1 MQLHPIALTMR
12 SSGTGLFE
20 RIMMTLFN
28 KLGTLQLF
36 FSSLHGRT
44 RPYKAEWLV
53 ACQGILKN
61 SSLPRRTCLFFPGS
75 LGSLFPQ
82 WISSPCFL
90 GWLGSPFSEA
100 SPAHSC
106 CTLASSFLHIA
117 FKKAS
122 PICLKLDLFRSR
134 KFWCIIS
141 ESKWVVHELCN
152 WYPCHSASLKQTN
165 LIPASHFAWKLY
177 IGMPNLNLV
186 QLVCS
191 RSGNRSP
198 FWLPGLH
205 MEALIIFLALVAM
218 FPCLDGSCRRR
229 SGLRCLGQ
237 WWSWLSASKNKHL
250 NKQEMFVKIL
260 VLHMLNRQR
269 CHWIRV
275 HVDSLELLVE
285 QATEHVPR
293 KNFISKIQPGQTRR
307 KKPLPEE
314 RFQVPWDPAILDLS
328 DCSAISSVM

>member
-12 SSGTGLFE
+12 SSGTGPFE
-20 RIMMTLFN
+20 HIMMTLF
-28 KLGTLQLF
+28 KKTGALQLF
-36 FSSLHGRT
+36 FSSLQGRT

-100 SPAHSC
+100 SPVHAC
-106 CTLASSFLHIA
+106 CTLGSSFLHIT

-141 ESKWVVHELCN
+141 ESKWVVHGLRN
-152 WYPCHSASLKQTN
+152 WYPCHSAPLEQT
-165 LIPASHFAWKLY
+165 LLPAPRFAWKLY
-177 IGMPNLNLV
+177 IGTPNLNLV
-186 QLVCS
+186 QLVCL

-198 FWLPGLH
+198 FWLSGLH
-205 MEALIIFLALVAM
+205 MEALIIFLALVAT
-218 FPCLDGSCRRR
+218 FPCLDGSCRRG
-229 SGLRCLGQ
+229 SGLRSLGQ
-237 WWSWLSASKNKHL
+237 WWSWLSASKHKHL

-269 CHWIRV
+269 CYWIK
-275 HVDSLELLVE
+275 S
-285 QATEHVPR
+285 TCG
-293 KNFISKIQPGQTRR
+293 QPIAARR
-307 KKPLPEE
+307 ASNWTCP
-314 RFQVPWDPAILDLS
+314 
-328 DCSAISSVM
+328 